1 MSDIQGKSVVEVKEK
16 LKRVKNQDVTLEYNL
31 GRNKYEK
38 YRVRIK
44 ELYSNIFTVTLV
56 DSDIIKSFSYN
67 DVITSLIHIDL

>member
-1 MSDIQGKSVVEVKEK
+1 MSDIQGKSVIEVKEK
-16 LKRVKNQDVTLEYNL
+16 LEQVKNQDVTLEYNL

>member
-1 MSDIQGKSVVEVKEK
+1 MLDIQGRRVIDVKRK
-16 LKRVKNQDVTLEYNL
+16 LNEIRDKDFTIEYNL

-44 ELYSNIFTVTLV
+44 ELYSNVFTVSLV
-56 DSDIIKSFSYN
+56 DSDIIKSFSYS